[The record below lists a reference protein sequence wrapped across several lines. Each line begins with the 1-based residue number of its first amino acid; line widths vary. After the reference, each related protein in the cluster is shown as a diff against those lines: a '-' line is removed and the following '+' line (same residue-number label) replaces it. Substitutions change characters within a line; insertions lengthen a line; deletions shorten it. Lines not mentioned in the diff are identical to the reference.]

1 MEFSR
6 IGFKFDCLKRSIDKH
21 ESKLLSALI
30 QSLGTEALKTS
41 SEYMP
46 GEADYY
52 DCSYYKVIVQQVGT
66 YSRFEFMTD
75 SKKVTQSKVSTSL
88 PLTSK

>member
-1 MEFSR
+1 MEFSK

-41 SEYMP
+41 KEYLPSE
-46 GEADYY
+46 GDYY
-52 DCSYYKVIVQQVGT
+52 SCSYYKVTVQQTGT
-66 YSRFEFMTD
+66 YSRFEFMTNG
-75 SKKVTQSKVSTSL
+75 KNQLQSKVSTSL